1 VKLHYYQAF
10 EGVALVRMQTPHFPH
25 VGVCAGRF
33 TRTPTAADA
42 GYSLSAYVQISHCV
56 TKVLICKQF
65 CPLRFTR
72 QLTNLET

>member
-1 VKLHYYQAF
+1 VHAD
-10 EGVALVRMQTPHFPH
+10 PHFST
-25 VGVCAGRF
+25 VGVRAGRF

-42 GYSLSAYVQISHCV
+42 AYSLSAYVQISHCV
-56 TKVLICKQF
+56 TKVLICKRF